1 MHLVQ
6 ILMSV
11 VIIQMRTLKAEV
23 KKVFM
28 RTAIG
33 HELIGPKS
41 LRKFFINVIYH
52 DDERDLV

>member
-1 MHLVQ
+1 MQ

-41 LRKFFINVIYH
+41 LRKFFINVICH
-52 DDERDLV
+52 NDERDLV

>member
-1 MHLVQ
+1 MTVAIK
-6 ILMSV
+6 IL
-11 VIIQMRTLKAEV
+11 RTTLAEV

-41 LRKFFINVIYH
+41 LRKFFINVIYS
-52 DDERDLV
+52 L